1 MPRRQII
8 QHVIPALR
16 TVDDVAAAL
25 KCDSKMVFLLS
36 GNICSLSE
44 TCRALHDAG
53 KMVMLHIDLIDGLK
67 GDESGIRYAV
77 GKFSLAGI
85 ISTKVS
91 CLNIAKELGII
102 SILRVFVIDSSAL
115 KTGIAHVQACS
126 PNFVEVLPGISDK
139 IIRLATAQFKTSVI
153 AGGLIADHSDVDC
166 ALKAGA
172 AAVSTSNR
180 TLWGVS

>member
-1 MPRRQII
+1 MQSNQRKQQI
-8 QHVIPALR
+8 IPALR
-16 TVDDVAAAL
+16 TAEDVAAAL
-25 KCDSKMVFLLS
+25 KCASKMVFLLS
-36 GNICSLSE
+36 GNICTLGE
-44 TCRALHDAG
+44 TCSALHEAG

-77 GKFSLAGI
+77 GEFGLAGI

-102 SILRVFVIDSSAL
+102 SILRVFVIDSLAL

-126 PNFVEVLPGISDK
+126 PNFVEVLPGVSEK
-139 IIRLATAQFKTSVI
+139 IIKLATQQFNTSVI
-153 AGGLIADHSDVDC
+153 AGGLIAERSDVEF
-166 ALKAGA
+166 ALNAGA

-180 TLWGVS
+180 TLWGLY